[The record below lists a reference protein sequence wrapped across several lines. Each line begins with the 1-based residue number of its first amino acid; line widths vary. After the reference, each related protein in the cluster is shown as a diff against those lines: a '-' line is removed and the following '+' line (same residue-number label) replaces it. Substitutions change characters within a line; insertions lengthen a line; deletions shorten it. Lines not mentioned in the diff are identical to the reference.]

1 MPTQRIRR
9 RSCRRIRSP
18 YNNLNEIV
26 GTTKRSIE
34 ASPSAWLRRNVLQ
47 PCDGGRLRRAMYLA
61 TEVWTTSMPSLRSSP
76 WMRGAPPERI
86 GKLIARISRRISSV
100 TFGLPTRG
108 RDFQRQKER
117 KPARCQRIRVRYE
130 NCSAKPPLRSS
141 RDSTRLTRPEP
152 ARLKLPHDL
161 ESPGAFGFGLLP
173 LGQLVQ
179 DISSLVH
186 PAALAAGLRPNF
198 LEARLLAEI
207 VVLRQQVIV
216 LHRKSHRQSWRKLAA
231 QLKASHRPPSLAPSQ
246 MANENRQADHRRSLV
261 GTALLRLDDETAHT
275 GACEW
280 LNGRRKE
287 SSGCA
292 ALSIRVNRARMD
304 WNKSSTPSTPKRR
317 PQFA

>member
-86 GKLIARISRRISSV
+86 GKAHRPDQPPNFQRYVRP
-100 TFGLPTRG
+100 TTRG

-130 NCSAKPPLRSS
+130 NCSA
-141 RDSTRLTRPEP
+141 
-152 ARLKLPHDL
+152 
-161 ESPGAFGFGLLP
+161 
-173 LGQLVQ
+173 
-179 DISSLVH
+179 
-186 PAALAAGLRPNF
+186 
-198 LEARLLAEI
+198 
-207 VVLRQQVIV
+207 
-216 LHRKSHRQSWRKLAA
+216 
-231 QLKASHRPPSLAPSQ
+231 
-246 MANENRQADHRRSLV
+246 
-261 GTALLRLDDETAHT
+261 
-275 GACEW
+275 
-280 LNGRRKE
+280 
-287 SSGCA
+287 
-292 ALSIRVNRARMD
+292 
-304 WNKSSTPSTPKRR
+304 
-317 PQFA
+317 